1 MRAGVRSEQGTT
13 RSPSPPGERPLVRA
27 SQAVPPITLRGYKI
41 LKMKNVTNSRAPLN
55 KSVET
60 MRTLRSCIVAI
71 PQKPGRSASR
81 LVPLTVYLEV
91 VRGVHATAPSTPV
104 QGKNIIT
111 HIAADSPP
119 VGNAKRSANARRGR
133 KTRLREVDP
142 ARSEPPGASAQYLS
156 SSPTIRRFWAA
167 AHRVSTDMRPK
178 KKNER
183 RRRGVCKDAPQRR
196 RRIAYI

>member
-1 MRAGVRSEQGTT
+1 M
-13 RSPSPPGERPLVRA
+13 
-27 SQAVPPITLRGYKI
+27 TLRGYKI

-60 MRTLRSCIVAI
+60 IRTLRSFIVAI
-71 PQKPGRSASR
+71 LQKPQVAWCLSQFIWKLSVASTR
-81 LVPLTVYLEV
+81 RP
-91 VRGVHATAPSTPV
+91 RRRPSRA
-104 QGKNIIT
+104 KT
-111 HIAADSPP
+111 HYPHCRCYPP

-133 KTRLREVDP
+133 KTRLREIDP
-142 ARSEPPGASAQYLS
+142 ARGEPPGASAQYLS
-156 SSPTIRRFWAA
+156 SSPTVRRFWAT

-183 RRRGVCKDAPQRR
+183 RRRGICKDAPQRR